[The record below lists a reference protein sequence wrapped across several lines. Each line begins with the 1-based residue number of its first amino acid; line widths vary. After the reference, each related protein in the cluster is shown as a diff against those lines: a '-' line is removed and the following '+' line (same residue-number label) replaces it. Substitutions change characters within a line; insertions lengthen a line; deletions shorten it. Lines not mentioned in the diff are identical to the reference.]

1 MNLTQLLF
9 LSFFCF
15 TYEIQSYKQHK
26 ITKYGAKKMSLNLF
40 LDIET
45 VPPPSE
51 LKMKLKPDAINRLL
65 RNFNSN
71 KQIKPPSDAPGK
83 IDLTLQDANNSNDCT
98 NGCTE
103 EMFRQLALHA
113 EYGRILCIGVIL
125 EKDGTEIR
133 KGVFGFD
140 KKTEKLHMDEAKTLR
155 GFWKLLEKDFNPRRD
170 LIIGHN
176 LMDFDLPFI
185 YKRSRIKNIKP
196 SVQLSFAR
204 YRSAPIFDTM
214 REWALWNLRETSIS
228 LSMLAELLECGLKKT
243 DGIDG
248 SKVYDEYLSGSH
260 CLIADYCLQDVE
272 VTRAVYHRMIS
283 TDTRKDE

>member
-1 MNLTQLLF
+1 
-9 LSFFCF
+9 
-15 TYEIQSYKQHK
+15 
-26 ITKYGAKKMSLNLF
+26 MSLKVF
-40 LDIET
+40 ADIET
-45 VPPPSE
+45 VPPEEALKSKLNINVLRRILRTTDSIPAVERKTPNSATVSIQDNYPSGSE
-51 LKMKLKPDAINRLL
+51 SAALKMEDK
-65 RNFNSN
+65 
-71 KQIKPPSDAPGK
+71 
-83 IDLTLQDANNSNDCT
+83 ANECS

-103 EMFRQLALHA
+103 EMFRRLALHA

-125 EKDGTEIR
+125 EKDGVEIR

-185 YKRSRIKNIKP
+185 YKRSRIKGIKP
-196 SVQLSFAR
+196 SVQFSFAR

-214 REWALWNLRETSIS
+214 REWAMWNLRESSVS
-228 LSMLAELLECGLKKT
+228 LSLLAEILGCGLRKT

-248 SKVYDEYLSGSH
+248 GKVYDEYLTGSH

-283 TDTRKDE
+283 TDIRKDG

>member
-1 MNLTQLLF
+1 MP
-9 LSFFCF
+9 
-15 TYEIQSYKQHK
+15 
-26 ITKYGAKKMSLNLF
+26 LNVF

-51 LKMKLKPDAINRLL
+51 LKMKLKPDAVNRLL

-71 KQIKPPSDAPGK
+71 KQIKLSPEAPEK
-83 IDLTLQDANNSNDCT
+83 IDMTQPTADDSNDCT

-103 EMFRQLALHA
+103 EMFRRLALHA
-113 EYGRILCIGVIL
+113 EYGRILCIGVII
-125 EKDGTEIR
+125 EKDGAEIR

-140 KKTEKLHMDEAKTLR
+140 KETERLHMDESKTLR
-155 GFWKLLEKDFNPRRD
+155 GFWQLLKQEFNPKRD

-185 YKRSRIKNIKP
+185 YKRSRIRNIKP
-196 SVQLSFAR
+196 SIQLSFAR

-214 REWALWNLRETSIS
+214 REWAMWNLRETSIS
-228 LSMLAELLECGLKKT
+228 LSLLAELLDCGLKKT

-248 SKVYDEYLSGSH
+248 SKIYDEYLSGSH

-272 VTRAVYHRMIS
+272 VTRAVYHRLIS
-283 TDTRKDE
+283 TDARKNE